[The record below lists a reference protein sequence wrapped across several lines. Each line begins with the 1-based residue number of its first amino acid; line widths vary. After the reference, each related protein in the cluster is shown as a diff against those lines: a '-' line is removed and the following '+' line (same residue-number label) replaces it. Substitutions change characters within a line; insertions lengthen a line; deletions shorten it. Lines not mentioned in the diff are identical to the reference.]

1 MLGKAAEKAEGRRGL
16 EERAKDGVLSVGVLR
31 EAIIEVMQKVKISNR
46 FQWEGRWAKGKSL
59 LIDG

>member
-46 FQWEGRWAKGKSL
+46 FQWEGR
-59 LIDG
+59 